1 VPASAGS
8 EVEKTLERFANPET
22 TPADDTVATRG
33 FEELQLNVWPAIV
46 APLELCAEATSEMV
60 DPMKTLVVVAASTA
74 IDATGP
80 VTLPGPVPP
89 PEQAQHRVSST
100 IPTIERRFLM
110 GRMIPMI
117 VLV

>member
-1 VPASAGS
+1 MNAD
-8 EVEKTLERFANPET
+8 T
-22 TPADDTVATRG
+22 TGG
-33 FEELQLNVWPAIV
+33 FEELQVNVWPAIV

-60 DPMKTLVVVAASTA
+60 YPMNTDVVVGASTA
-74 IDATGP
+74 IDVTGP
-80 VTLPGPVPP
+80 VPSPGPVPP

-110 GRMIPMI
+110 GRMTPMI